1 MKIDEL
7 AEKYAKI
14 RDKVAEL
21 EAAHKEKL
29 APFKAAMDKIEQH
42 MLGMFNEQ
50 GTENAKTAFGT
61 FYKQAATSATVAD
74 KATFRE
80 YVTANDRWDAVDMR
94 AQKTAVNEFIETSQ
108 EPPPGVNWSSTYKV
122 NFRKS

>member
-14 RDKVAEL
+14 RDKVSEL

-29 APFKAAMDKIEQH
+29 APFKEALEKIEVH
-42 MLGMFNEQ
+42 MLTIFNEQ

-61 FYKQAATSATVAD
+61 FYKAKQTSATVASKED
-74 KATFRE
+74 FRT
-80 YVTANDRWDAVDMR
+80 YILSHDRWDLVDMR
-94 AQKTAVNEFIETSQ
+94 AQKTAVAEFVETSQ
-108 EPPPGVNWSSTYKV
+108 EPPPGVNWTSRFTV
-122 NFRKS
+122 NFRKG

>member
-7 AEKYAKI
+7 AERYAKI

-29 APFKAAMDKIEQH
+29 APFKEALDKIEQH
-42 MLGMFNEQ
+42 MLSTFNEQ

-61 FYKQAATSATVAD
+61 FYKQKATSATVASKED
-74 KATFRE
+74 FRT
-80 YVTANDRWDAVDMR
+80 YVLANDRWDLVDMR
-94 AQKTAVNEFIETSQ
+94 AQKTAVNEFVETSQ
-108 EPPPGVNWSSTYKV
+108 EPPPGINWSTTFKV
-122 NFRKS
+122 NFRKG